1 MYDLLLLASAI
12 IFAAT
17 SIAYLR
23 HPAAGL
29 MHPATFYLAFHGFIF
44 VIRPIVARIY
54 DFNFVYR
61 LFEFM
66 PSISDKI
73 TVILAANLAM
83 VVFVASSLYIAKE
96 PPAPLD
102 DEVFARARASLTK
115 PIIVVAA
122 LLSPLA
128 VWSLL
133 ENWQQRS
140 EEFGSMI
147 RDAATGTAINIGGVG
162 WLTDASLFLAP
173 ITVMIIWLAR
183 YRWWS
188 WAFFGVFMLL
198 QGGTGIRGPIIY
210 AASAIGILALL
221 EMRRRWF
228 DWRVMALACVA
239 ALAFGQLVLDRG
251 ASLRG
256 VLGGGAEV
264 TYTQDAELAPL
275 EGMDFANLEYFEY
288 VVYAVPQRSNTY
300 DYFASNLQV
309 FTEPVPRALWKD
321 KPVGPPIQNFSLWD
335 YGRPIGMTASLP
347 GAGWLSLGYVGVVIQ
362 TLFFAM
368 LYAYLFV
375 WLLTRRATPLAHLAY
390 ALLIATAFNVLRD
403 GTLLTF
409 ARQMPF
415 YLGPLLMVVL
425 AQRLLGPARGAHVH
439 DWNQPV
445 SEFLAQ
451 SPAER
456 RRSLASQTKDQR

>member
-12 IFAAT
+12 IFAAA

-83 VVFVASSLYIAKE
+83 VVFVASSLYIAKY

-102 DEVFARARASLTK
+102 DDVFARARASLAK

-147 RDAATGTAINIGGVG
+147 RDAATGTAINIGGIG

-228 DWRVMALACVA
+228 DWRVMALASVA

-264 TYTQDAELAPL
+264 TYAQDAELAPL

-288 VVYAVPQRSNTY
+288 VVYAVPS
-300 DYFASNLQV
+300 A
-309 FTEPVPRALWKD
+309 
-321 KPVGPPIQNFSLWD
+321 
-335 YGRPIGMTASLP
+335 
-347 GAGWLSLGYVGVVIQ
+347 
-362 TLFFAM
+362 
-368 LYAYLFV
+368 
-375 WLLTRRATPLAHLAY
+375 ATPTTIL
-390 ALLIATAFNVLRD
+390 
-403 GTLLTF
+403 
-409 ARQMPF
+409 
-415 YLGPLLMVVL
+415 
-425 AQRLLGPARGAHVH
+425 PAICR
-439 DWNQPV
+439 
-445 SEFLAQ
+445 S
-451 SPAER
+451 SPHR
-456 RRSLASQTKDQR
+456 CPGRCGRTNLSVRRSRTFPCGIMGALSE